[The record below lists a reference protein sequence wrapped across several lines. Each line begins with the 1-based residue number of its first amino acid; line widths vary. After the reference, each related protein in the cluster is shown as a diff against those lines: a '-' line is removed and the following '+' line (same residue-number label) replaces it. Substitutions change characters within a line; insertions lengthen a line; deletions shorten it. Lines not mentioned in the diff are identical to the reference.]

1 MSAFPLPVSSTAQS
15 FFVQL
20 AGTSYKITL
29 RWNAV
34 AICWVM
40 DIADAGEVPLIQ
52 GIPIVTGTDLLAP
65 YAYLG
70 FGGGIIAMTEGNPD
84 AVPTFANLGTGGDV
98 FFVTDD

>member
-20 AGTSYKITL
+20 VNVSYKLTF

-34 AICWVM
+34 AVCWVM
-40 DIADAGEVPLIQ
+40 DIADAEEVPIVQ
-52 GIPIVTGTDLLAP
+52 GIPVVTGTDLLSP

-70 FGGGIIAMTEGNPD
+70 IGGGLVALTEGNQD
-84 AVPTFANLGTGGDV
+84 AVPTFENLGSGGNV
-98 FFVTDD
+98 YFVSDD

>member
-1 MSAFPLPVSSTAQS
+1 MSAFPLPASATAQS
-15 FFVQL
+15 FFIQL
-20 AGTSYKITL
+20 DNISYKITL

-34 AICWVM
+34 AVCWVM
-40 DIADAGEVPLIQ
+40 DIADFEEEPMVQ

-70 FGGGIIAMTEGNPD
+70 IGGGIVALTEGNPD
-84 AVPTFANLGTGGDV
+84 AVPTFENLGNGGDV